1 MDGGFFLLVVVVTAV
16 VLAGMWQTRRKK
28 RRIELATSDFTEEQR
43 SWVRENWGLWE
54 AMPEGLRNE
63 IEGLALVF
71 LDEKVFEPCGGL
83 PEVTDEMRYLV
94 AAQACLLWT
103 NQRGVPYPTL
113 KAILMYPDAYRAED
127 ELEGESIRLGES
139 WSRGSVVL
147 AWKSVQSSGRNDE
160 DGHNL
165 VLHEFAHQLDTV
177 NGPADGFPELPR
189 TGDFADWTTVFQQ
202 EYESLREDTAR
213 GRRTVMDRYGTT
225 NEAEF
230 FAVATETFFERAEA
244 MKEEHPR
251 LYRLLADFFGT
262 DPLEWHSESF

>member
-1 MDGGFFLLVVVVTAV
+1 MDGILILLATVVIAV
-16 VLAGMWQTRRKK
+16 LIVARLQAQRKK
-28 RRIELATSDFTEEQR
+28 RRLHLATSEFSDEQR
-43 SWVRENWGLWE
+43 RWVQENWALWE
-54 AMPEGLRNE
+54 TMPEGLRAE

-83 PEVTDEMRYLV
+83 GEVTDEMRYLV

-103 NQRGVPYPTL
+103 NQRGAPYPTL
-113 KAILMYPDAYRAED
+113 KAILMYPDAYRAKD
-127 ELEGESIRLGES
+127 ELQGDSIRLGES

-147 AWKSVQSSGRNDE
+147 AWKSVKSGGLNDE

-177 NGPADGFPELPR
+177 NGPADGFPELPSS
-189 TGDFADWTTVFQQ
+189 GDFADWTDVFQR
-202 EYESLREDTAR
+202 EYESLRDDTAR
-213 GRRTVMDRYGTT
+213 GRRTVMDAYGTT

-244 MKEEHPR
+244 MNEEHPA

-262 DPLEWHSESF
+262 DPLLWP